1 MYFFFKK
8 KNYKKQ
14 FLRNFQMS
22 AENDALSLATSKGC
36 KSDAVDN
43 SCSDMEEGKEAAKCF
58 SVQD

>member
-1 MYFFFKK
+1 
-8 KNYKKQ
+8 
-14 FLRNFQMS
+14 MS
-22 AENDALSLATSKGC
+22 AENDALSLTTSKGC